1 MNTTPPTPHPTSQA
15 ATHLTLERLRESSP
29 SLRPEPTCLEDVL
42 PRAVALLK
50 SNQFSLALEQLSALI
65 RAQPQHPTAHYLA
78 GLSHY
83 QMDQTA
89 HAIDCLQTHLAL
101 VPHDSRAWT
110 VLASIFFD
118 QAQYL
123 AAKHAYR
130 QALLYQHQDV
140 ELLTH
145 LGKTLQKLEDW
156 PAALEVYSTLLKLNP
171 ESVLAHHQT
180 ALIHQALSQT
190 EAALLHFQLAIALDD
205 KSVELHFDLGL
216 LWTAQEYF
224 QLAYLQFKRCLMIEP
239 RHYQSH
245 YNCGL
250 IKHKQQL
257 WSEAI
262 EHFDQAE
269 SLHEPYLQCWI
280 AKGQTLMEQKLW
292 AAAQGLFE
300 RVIEL
305 QVDHLDAWLNLGLAF
320 KGQKQLDLAQQCFVH
335 ILEREPNHVLAL
347 NNLGLL
353 CQMLGHYELAV
364 DCFAQCQHLDPQYL
378 AACVNLAATEEKMG
392 HDAKAIAG
400 LQQGLDGVCLRA
412 PVAVETM
419 TRLSLQV
426 GALPAQLLKGL
437 PIEWAIGQRNLGLI
451 YLRQGDFAR
460 GWPLY
465 DYRFLCGEAT
475 TQGSHPARAW
485 FDGQSALATTAQSQG
500 ADSSRV
506 QTLLIWAEQ
515 GVGDEIMFGSLL
527 SEVKP
532 WAQTLVVQVDARLL
546 GLFKRSYPGVSFVA
560 RSAQIDDAQFD
571 AHMPMGSLPRV
582 LRPDRASFQAQPAAY
597 LKADPDLLLSVQQQL
612 RAGDSIQT
620 MPLRRIGISWRSHN
634 DVFGRQRSMT
644 LTRLVRQLQSQH
656 PEGLRVIS
664 LQYGDVQA
672 DIDECW
678 RETGVQV
685 EQLASVDN
693 FQDLEGLAC
702 LIQACDEVVSV
713 DNSTVHLAGALGQ
726 EVTVLLPLS
735 ADWRWFQH
743 TSQSLWYPS
752 VRLRRQAAWGDW
764 DSCWTSSL

>member
-1 MNTTPPTPHPTSQA
+1 MNTTHPTPHPPLQ
-15 ATHLTLERLRESSP
+15 RLRNSPPRLHPESS
-29 SLRPEPTCLEDVL
+29 CLEEVL
-42 PRAVALLK
+42 PRAIALLK
-50 SNQFSLALEQLSALI
+50 SNQFSPALEQLSALI
-65 RAQPQHPTAHYLA
+65 RAQPQHTTAHYLA

-83 QMDQTA
+83 QLDQTA
-89 HAIDCLQTHLAL
+89 AAIDCLQTHLAL

-110 VLASIFFD
+110 VLASICFD

-123 AAKHAYR
+123 AAKHAYS

-140 ELLTH
+140 ELLTQ

-156 PAALEVYSTLLKLNP
+156 QAALEVYSTLLKLNP

-180 ALIHQALSQT
+180 ALIHQALTQT

-205 KSVELHFDLGL
+205 NSVELHFDLGL

-262 EHFDQAE
+262 EHFEQAE

-292 AAAQGLFE
+292 PAAQGLFE

-305 QVDHLDAWLNLGLAF
+305 QADHLDAWLNLGLAF
-320 KGQKQLDLAQQCFVH
+320 KVQKQFDWAQQCFVH
-335 ILEREPNHVLAL
+335 ILELEPNHVLAL

-353 CQMLGHYELAV
+353 CQVLGHYELAV
-364 DCFAQCQHLDPQYL
+364 DCFAQCQHLDPHYL
-378 AACVNLAATEEKMG
+378 AACVNLAASEEKMG
-392 HDAKAIAG
+392 HDAKAMAG
-400 LQQGLDGVCLRA
+400 LQQGLDGVCLRS

-419 TRLSLQV
+419 TRLSQQV
-426 GALPAQLLKGL
+426 GALPSQLLKGL
-437 PIEWAIGQRNLGLI
+437 PIEWAIGQRNLGLM

-465 DYRFLCGEAT
+465 DYRFLCGEAKA
-475 TQGSHPARAW
+475 QGSHCTKPW
-485 FDGQSALATTAQSQG
+485 FDGLSAWGTCANAHG
-500 ADSSRV
+500 AVSSSA

-527 SEVKP
+527 SEAKP
-532 WAQTLVVQVDARLL
+532 WAQALVVQVDARLL
-546 GLFKRSYPGVSFVA
+546 GLFKRAYPGLSFVA
-560 RSAQIDDAQFD
+560 RSAQLDDAQFD
-571 AHMPMGSLPRV
+571 AHIPMGSLPRV

-597 LKADPDLLLSVQQQL
+597 LKADPELLLSVQ
-612 RAGDSIQT
+612 REISAGAGSQAAL
-620 MPLRRIGISWRSHN
+620 PLRRIGISWRSHN

-644 LTRLVRQLQSQH
+644 LTRLVRQLQSQYT
-656 PEGLRVIS
+656 EGFRVIS
-664 LQYGDVQA
+664 LQYGDVQD

-678 RETGVQV
+678 RQTGVQV

-726 EVTVLLPLS
+726 AVTVLLPLS
-735 ADWRWFQH
+735 ADWRWFEH

-752 VRLRRQAAWGDW
+752 VRLRRQTAWGDW
-764 DSCWTSSL
+764 DSCWSSSL